1 MCSLVAELVASQ
13 AVKMCITPSAPQG
26 PCIFMGLPLTSMRRL
41 SCGLSEQT
49 IQLGGGDWKSLWCVS
64 AACDV
69 CLCVCLCE
77 CLRMHEWMYIMRLC
91 VNTMCVCES
100 ACM

>member
-1 MCSLVAELVASQ
+1 MCSLVVDLVANQ

-26 PCIFMGLPLTSMRRL
+26 PCIFMGLPLTSMLRL

-49 IQLGGGDWKSLWCVS
+49 IQLGEGTASLCG
-64 AACDV
+64 V
-69 CLCVCLCE
+69 CLPHVMCVCVCVCLCG
-77 CLRMHEWMYIMRLC
+77 CNYAP
-91 VNTMCVCES
+91 VCVCVFVC